1 MIAKILAIVAAA
13 VSAGAI
19 VMLIPEPAPAVAAGP
34 LSTVQSGGTG
44 ISDRNKSVVAA
55 AVRIAESRNA
65 ACTQG
70 WPYYEVGL
78 PARQPTVRRQGA
90 RCAPRQRR
98 PFGFRSYLASATLA
112 AREQIDACCIR
123 VFQGDHYNR
132 RPHLCGRRFSHGADS
147 PQWRQRPAYSSGLC
161 RSDQQE
167 RSIAICREIATAC
180 K

>member
-34 LSTVQSGGTG
+34 SSTVQSGGTG

-70 WPYYEVGL
+70 WPYYESACLRDNRRSDGK
-78 PARQPTVRRQGA
+78 ARAVRLVSADRSVSGRTLQ
-90 RCAPRQRR
+90 APR
-98 PFGFRSYLASATLA
+98 
-112 AREQIDACCIR
+112 
-123 VFQGDHYNR
+123 
-132 RPHLCGRRFSHGADS
+132 
-147 PQWRQRPAYSSGLC
+147 
-161 RSDQQE
+161 
-167 RSIAICREIATAC
+167 
-180 K
+180 

>member
-65 ACTQG
+65 ACSHG
-70 WPYYEVGL
+70 WPYY
-78 PARQPTVRRQGA
+78 
-90 RCAPRQRR
+90 APVC
-98 PFGFRSYLASATLA
+98 LH
-112 AREQIDACCIR
+112 D
-123 VFQGDHYNR
+123 NR
-132 RPHLCGRRFSHGADS
+132 RPDGKARIVRLVTAD
-147 PQWRQRPAYSSGLC
+147 
-161 RSDQQE
+161 RSVAARTLQAP
-167 RSIAICREIATAC
+167 R
-180 K
+180 